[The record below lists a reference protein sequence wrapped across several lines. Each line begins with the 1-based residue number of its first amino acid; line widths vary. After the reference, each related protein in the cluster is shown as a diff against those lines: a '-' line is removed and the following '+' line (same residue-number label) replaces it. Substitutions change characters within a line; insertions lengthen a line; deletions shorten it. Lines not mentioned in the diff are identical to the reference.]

1 MLFCCVVRVRRAK
14 SHFERAQLLTLHA
27 IYNTLSG
34 LNVLLCFLS
43 ALPVRELPEDIIGET
58 GAQKDFFMTATA
70 IDTSASLKAVCPRK
84 DLYEA
89 VQTVGHAV
97 SGRNA
102 LPILSHIMVQA

>member
-1 MLFCCVVRVRRAK
+1 
-14 SHFERAQLLTLHA
+14 
-27 IYNTLSG
+27 
-34 LNVLLCFLS
+34 
-43 ALPVRELPEDIIGET
+43 
-58 GAQKDFFMTATA
+58 MTATA

-102 LPILSHIMVQA
+102 LPILSHIMVQAEENYLRLIATDLELGISCRVNAQIQEGGRAHGSFPDAHGSAGQPVRQKRRRPVRR